1 MVKGDNM
8 KVIEKRKNGSIRVYT
23 VNNEPSMTDQQFK
36 DDCDVNFIVNKF
48 TKTGHLTHLAKFQ
61 GMYADVSAIPDLA
74 EAMQIVSTAQT
85 AFDTLPA
92 ELRSRF
98 GNSPVNMVEFVNDV
112 NNKDEAIKLG
122 LIPQP
127 QKEQKQDI
135 KTDDN
140 KT

>member
-1 MVKGDNM
+1 MVKGENM

-36 DDCDVNFIVNKF
+36 DDCDVNFIVDKF
-48 TKTGHLTHLAKFQ
+48 TKTGNLTHLAKFQ
-61 GMYADVSAIPDLA
+61 GMYADVSEIPDLA
-74 EAMQIVSTAQT
+74 QAMQIVSTAQT

-98 GNSPVNMVEFVNDV
+98 GNSPVNMVEFLNDI

-127 QKEQKQDI
+127 QNEQQQDI

>member
-1 MVKGDNM
+1 MVKGENM
-8 KVIEKRKNGSIRVYT
+8 KVIELRSNGTKRVYT

-36 DDCDVNFIVNKF
+36 DDCDVNFIVDKF

-61 GMYADVSAIPDLA
+61 GMYADVSEIPDLA
-74 EAMQIVSTAQT
+74 EAIQTVTIAQT
-85 AFDTLPA
+85 AFDALPA

-98 GNSPVNMVEFVNDV
+98 GNSPVNMVEFINDV
-112 NNKDEAIKLG
+112 NNKEEAIKLG
-122 LIPQP
+122 LIPQS
-127 QKEQKQDI
+127 QKEQQQDT

>member
-1 MVKGDNM
+1 M
-8 KVIEKRKNGSIRVYT
+8 KKIELRPNGTKRVYT

-36 DDCDVNFIVNKF
+36 DDCDVNFIVDKF
-48 TKTGHLTHLAKFQ
+48 TKTGNLTHLAKFQ
-61 GMYADVSAIPDLA
+61 GMYADVSEIPDLPQ
-74 EAMQIVSTAQT
+74 AMQIVSTAQT

-98 GNSPVNMVEFVNDV
+98 GNSPVNMVEFI
-112 NNKDEAIKLG
+112 NNESNRDEAIKLG
-122 LIPQP
+122 LIPP
-127 QKEQKQDI
+127 KEQLKQDT